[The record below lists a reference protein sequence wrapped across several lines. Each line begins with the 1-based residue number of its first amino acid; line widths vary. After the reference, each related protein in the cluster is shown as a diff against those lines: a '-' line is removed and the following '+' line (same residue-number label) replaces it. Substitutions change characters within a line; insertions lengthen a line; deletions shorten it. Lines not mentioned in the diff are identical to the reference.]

1 VKPYYEDEAV
11 TLYHSDCREVLPE
24 LAADSADLV
33 LTDPPYGVHK
43 AEWDGEFPTFW
54 MADAARIAP
63 ALGLMPG
70 IWNLARCP
78 ERIGRLAYRWT
89 LAAHLS
95 NGKTRGALGLA
106 DWIPCM
112 VYLADEA
119 PAWCGR
125 FADWCEANGI
135 TRRDLDRI
143 AGTSDMG
150 GWWLSR
156 LPHRC
161 QIPTAAQWEKLR
173 AEIKPPRDLDAWVY
187 ASDPFRD
194 AGSTSK
200 AFAVGRE
207 PMQQHPSPKPLDI
220 TRWFLHR
227 MPGYDLGRGVV
238 DPFAGSGTT
247 LVAAREF
254 GRCAIGIEREERYC
268 EIAARR
274 LSQPVLLPPPPQPAP
289 ALPHEALMLD
299 LEAAS

>member
-1 VKPYYEDEAV
+1 MTKPYYADETV
-11 TLYHSDCREVLPE
+11 TLYNAGCREVLPS
-24 LAADSADLV
+24 LADDSADLV
-33 LTDPPYGVHK
+33 LTDPPYGVGK
-43 AEWDGEFPTFW
+43 AEWDDEFPTFW
-54 MADAARIAP
+54 MNDAARIAP

-70 IWNLARCP
+70 IWNIVRCP
-78 ERIGRLAYRWT
+78 EEIGRLSYRWT

-95 NGKTRGALGLA
+95 NGKGRGALGLA
-106 DWIPCM
+106 DWIPCL

-119 PAWCGR
+119 PAWCSR
-125 FADWCEANGI
+125 FADWCAVRGVS
-135 TRRDLDRI
+135 RRDLDRI

-161 QIPTAAQWEKLR
+161 QIPSAPQWEKLR
-173 AEIKPPRDLDAWVY
+173 AALTPPSEFDSWVY

-200 AFAVGRE
+200 AFVIGRE
-207 PMQQHPSPKPLDI
+207 PMQRHPSPKPLDV

-247 LVAAREF
+247 LLATRDF
-254 GRCAIGIEREERYC
+254 GRKAIGIEVSERYC
-268 EIAARR
+268 EQVAKR
-274 LSQPVLLPPPPQPAP
+274 LAQMTLEPASQTSAHVS
-289 ALPHEALMLD
+289 HESLSLLD
-299 LEAAS
+299 LEAS

>member
-1 VKPYYEDEAV
+1 MTKPYYEDESV
-11 TLYHSDCREVLPE
+11 TLYNADCREVLPT

-33 LTDPPYGVHK
+33 LTDPPYGVGK
-43 AEWDGEFPTFW
+43 ADWDDEFPTFW

-63 ALGLMPG
+63 TLGLMPG

-78 ERIGRLAYRWT
+78 KQIGRLGYRWT

-125 FADWCEANGI
+125 FADWCEVNGI
-135 TRRDLDRI
+135 TRRDLDHI

-173 AEIKPPRDLDAWVY
+173 AALAPPVELDTWVY

-200 AFAVGRE
+200 TFAIGRE
-207 PMQQHPSPKPLDI
+207 PMQRHPSPKPLDV

-254 GRCAIGIEREERYC
+254 GRHAIGIEVEERYC
-268 EIAARR
+268 EVAAQR
-274 LSQPVLLPPPPQPAP
+274 LSQPTLFSSAP
-289 ALPHEALMLD
+289 AASYEPLSLLD
-299 LEAAS
+299 LEAS

>member
-1 VKPYYEDEAV
+1 MEPYYSDGTV
-11 TLYHSDCREVLPE
+11 TLYHGDCRELLP
-24 LAADSADLV
+24 LLPDNSADLV
-33 LTDPPYGVHK
+33 LTDPPYGVGK
-43 AEWDGEFPTFW
+43 AEWDREFPTFW

-78 ERIGRLAYRWT
+78 ELIGRLTYRWT

-106 DWIPCM
+106 DWIPCI

-161 QIPTAAQWEKLR
+161 QIPTAAQWEKMRAALR
-173 AEIKPPRDLDAWVY
+173 PPADLDAWVY
-187 ASDPFRD
+187 AADPFRD

-200 AFAVGRE
+200 WFVIGRE
-207 PMQQHPSPKPLDI
+207 PMQRHPSPKPLDV

-254 GRCAIGIEREERYC
+254 GRPAIGIEVEERYC
-268 EIAARR
+268 ERIALR
-274 LSQPVLLPPPPQPAP
+274 LSQPTLEPVMPAVL
-289 ALPHEALMLD
+289 HEPLSLLD
-299 LEAAS
+299 LGEAS